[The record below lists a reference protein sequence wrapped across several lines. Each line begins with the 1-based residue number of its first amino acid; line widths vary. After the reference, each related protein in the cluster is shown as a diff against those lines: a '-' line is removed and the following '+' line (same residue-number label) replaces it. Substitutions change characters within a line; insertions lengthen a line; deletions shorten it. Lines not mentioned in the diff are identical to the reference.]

1 MKYYGV
7 CYYDGAGSMTSV
19 IIPAR
24 NEKSARNKFI
34 HYYGYYTIIMLKEVN
49 LWTKNS

>member
-7 CYYDGAGSMTSV
+7 CYYDDTGSMTSV

-34 HYYGYYTIIMLKEVN
+34 RDYGYYTIIMIKEVN
-49 LWTKNS
+49 L

>member
-7 CYYDGAGSMTSV
+7 CYYDGTGMTSV

-34 HYYGYYTIIMLKEVN
+34 RDYGYYTIIMIKEVN
-49 LWTKNS
+49 L